1 MCSINSFLKALINFI
16 LELFL
21 ISLFSNTIIIIMGQV
36 CTKNQQTSGTT
47 EEMVRLNFEILFSL
61 KKSLDCCSLEI
72 KAKDPLARQGS

>member
-16 LELFL
+16 LGLFL
-21 ISLFSNTIIIIMGQV
+21 ISLFSNTIIMGQV

-61 KKSLDCCSLEI
+61 KSLLI
-72 KAKDPLARQGS
+72 VAAWK

>member
-1 MCSINSFLKALINFI
+1 MCSINSFLSALINFI
-16 LELFL
+16 LGLFL

-61 KKSLDCCSLEI
+61 KFDCCSLEI

>member
-16 LELFL
+16 LGLFL

-47 EEMVRLNFEILFSL
+47 EEMVRLINFEILFSL
-61 KKSLDCCSLEI
+61 KSLLI
-72 KAKDPLARQGS
+72 IVAAWK

>member
-16 LELFL
+16 LGLFL

-47 EEMVRLNFEILFSL
+47 EEMVRLINFEILFSL
-61 KKSLDCCSLEI
+61 KSLLI
-72 KAKDPLARQGS
+72 VVAAWK